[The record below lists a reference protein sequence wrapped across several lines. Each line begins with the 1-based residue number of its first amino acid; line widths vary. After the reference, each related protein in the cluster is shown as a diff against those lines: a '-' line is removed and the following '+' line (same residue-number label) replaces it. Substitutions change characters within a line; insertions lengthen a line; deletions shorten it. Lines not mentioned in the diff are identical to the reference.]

1 MKIRNN
7 LGSFYS
13 TFSNNSNQSLPSN
26 IGRVFHIIT
35 SARSAGYTDDSDI
48 GKVYILADN
57 ASQPNLE
64 LNLTDSKVTQNNLIS
79 SGLKLVL
86 PFYPNITY
94 LPVLDELVLLF
105 ELPSFDSGAVAGKT
119 QTYYL
124 STINLYN
131 NNHHNSQGIYNITD
145 VDNNIIKLGDY
156 ITEIPTIQNLIPFE
170 GDFILNSRWGSG
182 IRFSSTF
189 KFNPERPNDF
199 WSYGGKIGDP
209 ITMLV
214 NGYNTINKE
223 AIGKEDLYLENIN
236 NDASSIYLTST
247 QTLTNFNPKIT
258 ITKKP
263 GDFGTLI
270 APDVYSNKSQLILSS
285 NRITLNSSKDD
296 IVLYGN
302 TNIELGAG
310 KTIHLNGQEQIYL
323 NSPKVYLGQINN
335 QSLNNNINNNPQP
348 VPLGTNTQLFL
359 SKLLTILNKF
369 TSDLTLLS
377 KANPQYAATSI
388 ATFASNA
395 QTSLDNLR
403 GDLNNILSDSTF
415 VSK

>member
-7 LGSFYS
+7 FGTFYS
-13 TFSNNSNQSLPSN
+13 TFSNNSNQTLPSN

-35 SARSAGYTDDSDI
+35 STRSAGYTDDSDI
-48 GKVYILADN
+48 GKVYILTDN
-57 ASQPNLE
+57 ASKPNLD
-64 LNLTDSKVTQNNLIS
+64 LNLTDSKVTQKDLTN
-79 SGLKLVL
+79 SGLKLIFPL
-86 PFYPNITY
+86 LPNITY

-105 ELPSFDSGAVAGKT
+105 DLPSFDSGAVAGKT

-131 NNHHNSQGIYNITD
+131 NNHNNSQGIYNTIEDTD
-145 VDNNIIKLGDY
+145 RIKLGDY
-156 ITEIPTIQNLIPFE
+156 IEELSTVQNLIPFE

-189 KFNPERPNDF
+189 KFDPERPNDF
-199 WSYGGKIGDP
+199 WSYGGKTGDP

-214 NGYNTINKE
+214 NGYNTTNKE

-247 QTLTNFNPKIT
+247 QTLTNFIPRIT

-263 GDFGTLI
+263 GEFGTLVT
-270 APDVYSNKSQLILSS
+270 PDVYSNKSQLVFSS
-285 NRITLNSSKDD
+285 NRITLNSNKDD
-296 IVLYGN
+296 IVLYGA

-323 NSPKVYLGQINN
+323 NAPKVYLGQINN
-335 QSLNNNINNNPQP
+335 QSLSNNLNNNPQP
-348 VPLGTNTQLFL
+348 VLLGTNTQLFL
-359 SKLLTILNKF
+359 SDLLKILNKF

-377 KANPQYAATSI
+377 KSNPQYAATTI
-388 ATFASNA
+388 ATFAASA
-395 QTSLDNLR
+395 QTSLDSLR
-403 GDLNNILSDSTF
+403 KKLNNVLSESTF